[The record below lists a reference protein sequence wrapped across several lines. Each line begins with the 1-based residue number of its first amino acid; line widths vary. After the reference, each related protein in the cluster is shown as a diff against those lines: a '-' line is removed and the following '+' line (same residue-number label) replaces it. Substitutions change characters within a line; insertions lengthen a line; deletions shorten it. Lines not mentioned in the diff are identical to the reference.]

1 MAEGPNRSSKD
12 TTLLHPVRD
21 LISVIVTTY
30 NREDALAA
38 VLRALA
44 RQTDRQFELIV
55 ADDGSRPSTRHLV
68 EGFGSQF
75 HRLAHVW
82 HADKGFRAAEIR
94 NRAILES
101 AGEVCIFLDG
111 DCIPRP
117 DFVAVHRQLAE
128 PGWFVAGN
136 RVLLS
141 PQLTELIL
149 REHLEPELWSL
160 RQWLKR
166 RLHGEI
172 NRLGPLLSLPL
183 GPLRRLAGA
192 AWRSIRSANL
202 AVRRSDL
209 LRVDGFD
216 AAYSGWGRED
226 SDLVVRLMR
235 SRIRRK
241 DGRFATAVL
250 HLWHAEN
257 DRSHLPRNDR
267 LLASVRQSDQIKAEV
282 GLSALK
288 QRPEDAVNASRD
300 GQARSPC
307 DQ

>member
-12 TTLLHPVRD
+12 ATSHPVGD

-38 VLRALA
+38 VLGALA
-44 RQTDRQFELIV
+44 RQTDRRFEVIV
-55 ADDGSRPSTRHLV
+55 ADDGSGPSTRRVV
-68 EGFGSQF
+68 EGFGSRF

-82 HADKGFRAAEIR
+82 HEDEGFRAAEIR
-94 NRAILES
+94 NRAILAS
-101 AGEVCIFLDG
+101 GGEVCIFLDG

-117 DFVAVHRQLAE
+117 NFVAVHRRLAE

-141 PQLTELIL
+141 PQSTERIL
-149 REHLEPELWSL
+149 REHLEPELWGL
-160 RQWLKR
+160 PQWLER

-209 LRVDGFD
+209 LTVDGFD

-235 SRIRRK
+235 SGIRRK

-257 DRSHLPRNDR
+257 DRSRLPQNDG
-267 LLASVRQSDQIKAEV
+267 LLARVRQSDQIKAAV
-282 GLSALK
+282 GLCALK
-288 QRPEDAVNASRD
+288 QRPEGAAHACR
-300 GQARSPC
+300 GAQARSPC
-307 DQ
+307 GR